1 MSDLLHE
8 DVYGVP
14 QGSVL
19 GPLLFLLYIDDIK
32 SVIQNAYCHLYADD
46 TIILK
51 GASDP
56 DSLIA
61 SLERELSN
69 VDHWL
74 SINKMTINTKKT
86 EVIFFGN
93 KAHLKKLDNKT
104 VRYLD
109 TPLKRKDKV
118 KYLGVLFDEKM
129 QWKYQ
134 IKNITQKASL
144 KLGKIKAIASFL
156 TPQKLLVNALVMP
169 YFHYCS
175 PAWSNV
181 ARKSRCYFLTS
192 TFSLFIGYLY
202 LLFA

>member
-1 MSDLLHE
+1 
-8 DVYGVP
+8 
-14 QGSVL
+14 
-19 GPLLFLLYIDDIK
+19 
-32 SVIQNAYCHLYADD
+32 
-46 TIILK
+46 
-51 GASDP
+51 
-56 DSLIA
+56 
-61 SLERELSN
+61 
-69 VDHWL
+69 
-74 SINKMTINTKKT
+74 MTINTKKT

-156 TPQKLLVNALVMP
+156 TPHTKKLLVNALVMP

-175 PAWSNV
+175 PAWSN
-181 ARKSRCYFLTS
+181 AAPFRLSKINKKSS
-192 TFSLFIGYLY
+192 
-202 LLFA
+202 